1 MSRNPLD
8 VGCLRLFDQTAR
20 HQNLTRAAAALG
32 VSQPAL
38 SYRIR
43 QVEERLGVRLFHR
56 RHRGLVLTREGE
68 TLQRAVRQ
76 GLEHLDEAV
85 QSIQHR
91 ATTPV
96 VRLVTDFAFATFR
109 LMPLMARFRR
119 EHPEIDVQIVA
130 TQSLLPG
137 IENDNELAVIFGNR
151 GDMEGEAQLLVP
163 ERATTVCSREF
174 RERHGPFDDP
184 ARLLEVPLIHLE
196 GGEGDRWFTWESWLA
211 AAGVADHS
219 SAGSLSFNTYTLA
232 IQAAQSGQ
240 GVAIGWLGLIDE
252 LLASGTIVNA
262 CETTLDSDRGYWLSQ
277 KPAPP
282 PEVELV
288 SDAVIRQLKMPPAPG
303 AA

>member
-1 MSRNPLD
+1 MPRNPLD
-8 VGCLRLFDQTAR
+8 VGCLRLFDQAAR

-32 VSQPAL
+32 MSQPAL

-43 QVEERLGVRLFHR
+43 QIEELLGVLLFHR

-85 QSIQHR
+85 QLVQQR

-96 VRLVTDFAFATFR
+96 VRLITDFAFATFR

-119 EHPEIDVQIVA
+119 ENPGIDVQIVA
-130 TQSLLPG
+130 TQALLPG
-137 IENDNELAVIFGNR
+137 IKTDSELAILFGNR
-151 GDMEGEAQLLVP
+151 GDMEGETQLLVP
-163 ERATTVCSREF
+163 ERATTVCSPGFWEH
-174 RERHGPFDDP
+174 HGPFDHP
-184 ARLLEVPLIHLE
+184 AQFLSVPLIHLE

-211 AAGVADHS
+211 AAGIADHS

-252 LLASGTIVNA
+252 LLASGTIVEA
-262 CETTLDSDRGYWLSQ
+262 CKTSFDSGRGYWLSQ
-277 KPAPP
+277 NRSPP
-282 PEVELV
+282 PEVKLV
-288 SDAVIRQLKMPPAPG
+288 SEAVIQGLKTPLGTME
-303 AA
+303 